1 MPIRIANEAADRGS
15 ISAHVFENI
24 SMGVQRSLFWSVTLP
39 CSAVEWEGDECATS
53 LTCEWLRWP
62 IRNWICLDGAALES
76 VVAPREAECSFYF
89 SEHHPVAVSS
99 LKLTRIQG
107 TTRFH
112 VAIAGVLDLEGY
124 GDLDTK
130 GYEIAV
136 QGEATLENL
145 IVVPGN
151 LFPKPGDPVA
161 ARTVLGEFIDV
172 SNLSAPEWDRFR
184 YVFAPAGDD
193 TQQIAGAHA

>member
-1 MPIRIANEAADRGS
+1 
-15 ISAHVFENI
+15 
-24 SMGVQRSLFWSVTLP
+24 
-39 CSAVEWEGDECATS
+39 
-53 LTCEWLRWP
+53 
-62 IRNWICLDGAALES
+62 
-76 VVAPREAECSFYF
+76 
-89 SEHHPVAVSS
+89 
-99 LKLTRIQG
+99 
-107 TTRFH
+107 
-112 VAIAGVLDLEGY
+112 VLDLEGY

-193 TQQIAGAHA
+193 TQEIAVAHA

>member
-1 MPIRIANEAADRGS
+1 
-15 ISAHVFENI
+15 
-24 SMGVQRSLFWSVTLP
+24 
-39 CSAVEWEGDECATS
+39 
-53 LTCEWLRWP
+53 
-62 IRNWICLDGAALES
+62 
-76 VVAPREAECSFYF
+76 
-89 SEHHPVAVSS
+89 
-99 LKLTRIQG
+99 
-107 TTRFH
+107 
-112 VAIAGVLDLEGY
+112 VLDLEGY